1 MNWFDNSYMVKR
13 GVAAGKTGKT
23 HELTQGLQGKYHYVY
38 GPYAD
43 PVLHISPG
51 DIVVAE
57 TQDAFEGALKS
68 ESDSPTKLLNVPFLN
83 PQ

>member
-23 HELTQGLQGKYHYVY
+23 HELTQAVQGKYHYVY

-43 PVLHISPG
+43 PVLHINPG
-51 DIVVAE
+51 AAGQQGFHKVKTIVRFTLDNNEIKDLEVVE
-57 TQDAFEGALKS
+57 FD
-68 ESDSPTKLLNVPFLN
+68 
-83 PQ
+83 